1 MTRTT
6 PIKIAILA
14 MGGEGGGVLAGT
26 PEDVVRA
33 GTPTGVALAPVLVR

>member
-1 MTRTT
+1 V
-6 PIKIAILA
+6 A
-14 MGGEGGGVLAGT
+14 AGT